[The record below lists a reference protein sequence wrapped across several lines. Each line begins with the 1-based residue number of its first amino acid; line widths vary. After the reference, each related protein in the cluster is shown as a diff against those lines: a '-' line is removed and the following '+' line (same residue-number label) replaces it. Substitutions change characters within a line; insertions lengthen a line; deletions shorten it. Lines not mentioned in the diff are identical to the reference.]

1 MKSLFNRASQAPYLL
16 LTLTMLMWSANA
28 VAARIAV
35 DEVSPL
41 MLTAIRWVGVT
52 SLVFA
57 LAHKRIISE
66 WPILRPRLPLL
77 LGLGALGFSTFNA
90 MFYWAAH
97 STSAINI
104 GIIQGAV
111 PVLVMLGAYMMYK
124 TQVSGTQAIG
134 VTITIIGVVVV
145 AVRGD
150 FERISEVQ
158 FNPGDLLMIT
168 ACMLYAV
175 YTVAL
180 RQRPAASGVAIFS
193 VMAVGALAT
202 SIPMAVVEVAL
213 GHSLW
218 PTQTGWAV
226 IAFVVIFPS
235 LLAQLFFIRGVELL
249 GPGRAGVFINLVP
262 VITAILGVYIL
273 GELFRGYHAA
283 ALLLV
288 LGGIWLAERKQN
300 RAAVP

>member
-1 MKSLFNRASQAPYLL
+1 MRTLYNRASHAPYLL

-66 WPILRPRLPLL
+66 WPILRPRLPVLL
-77 LGLGALGFSTFNA
+77 ALGALGFSTFNA

-97 STSAINI
+97 STSAINL

-111 PVLVMLGAYMMYK
+111 PVLVMLGAYLMYR
-124 TQVSGTQAIG
+124 TPVSGTQAIG
-134 VTITIIGVVVV
+134 VTITIVGVVVV
-145 AVRGD
+145 AVGGE
-150 FERISEVQ
+150 FERISEIQ
-158 FNPGDLLMIT
+158 FNPGDLLMIA
-168 ACMLYAV
+168 ACILYAV

-202 SIPMAVVEVAL
+202 SIPMAVVEASL
-213 GHSLW
+213 GHSMW
-218 PTQTGWAV
+218 PTHVGWIV
-226 IAFVVIFPS
+226 IGFVVIFPS

-262 VITAILGVYIL
+262 VITSILGIYVL
-273 GELFRGYHAA
+273 GELFRGYHGT

-288 LGGIWLAERKQN
+288 LGGIWLAERKQD
-300 RAAVP
+300 RAAAP